1 MLVELLLVLA
11 LDNIDSEFTS
21 GEEKTDRQI
30 QNHSFKFNASTGTP
44 TLSLRVTMCRL
55 CRIIVGT
62 EQILRLRHIFKL
74 GATRL

>member
-1 MLVELLLVLA
+1 MLVELLLLLA
-11 LDNIDSEFTS
+11 LDNIDSEFTC

-44 TLSLRVTMCRL
+44 TLRVTMCRL

-62 EQILRLRHIFKL
+62 EQILRLRHICKL